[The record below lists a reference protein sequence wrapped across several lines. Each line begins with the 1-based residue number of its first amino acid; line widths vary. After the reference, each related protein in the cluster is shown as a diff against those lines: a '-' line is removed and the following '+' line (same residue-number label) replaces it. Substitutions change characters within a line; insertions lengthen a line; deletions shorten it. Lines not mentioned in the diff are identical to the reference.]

1 MNNVTKESGTIVMNN
16 LATEF
21 SLADIPPMPRVAADI
36 LHQLNNS
43 DSSAKGLA
51 EIIAVDPAVA
61 ARVLRIANSSFYSMS
76 RQVTNLSMAIVVLG
90 ERTLK
95 NLVLAASLRGLNRVF
110 GPKEKMLWE
119 DSMVCA
125 LASRFMSR
133 ALAIGDPEDAFVDGL
148 FRHIGLIVMNN
159 HHSENFD
166 PVFEA
171 LCKKTARAEI
181 ERIYFGATHGE
192 IGAMVLEHW
201 KLSEGLC
208 HICRYHDNLEGAPAA
223 HEDLHQR
230 TALINVTSYFP
241 GYFGIFSSPWQ
252 IDLAATP
259 GARQLTLDTEKMTAL
274 VAEFKEIF
282 NQNRQQFLS

>member
-1 MNNVTKESGTIVMNN
+1 MAMNN
-16 LATEF
+16 LANQFHLE
-21 SLADIPPMPRVAADI
+21 DIPPMPQVAADI
-36 LHQLNNS
+36 LQQLNNP
-43 DSSAKGLA
+43 DSSARGLA
-51 EIIAVDPAVA
+51 DIIAADPAVA

-95 NLVLAASLRGLNRVF
+95 NLVLAASLRGLNRQF
-110 GPKEKMLWE
+110 GPREKMLWE

-133 ALAIGDPEDAFVDGL
+133 ALAIGDPEDLFVDGL

-159 HHSENFD
+159 HNSEKFAPIFD
-166 PVFEA
+166 A
-171 LCKKTARAEI
+171 LCRGAERAEI
-181 ERIYFGATHGE
+181 ERAQFGATHGE

-201 KLSEGLC
+201 NLAEDLC
-208 HICRYHDNLEGAPAA
+208 HICRYHDNLEGAPT
-223 HEDLHQR
+223 EGKDLQQK

-241 GYFGIFSSPWQ
+241 GYFGIFGSPWQ
-252 IDLAATP
+252 IDPASLP
-259 GARQLTLDTEKMTAL
+259 GAEALALDPEKMTTL
-274 VAEFKEIF
+274 VAEFKDIF